1 MIPFNVKKHSDITIT
16 VSGDAAGDERTFY
29 LHKFPLISKSMYFD
43 ENIPESAA
51 AGVTEMI
58 IKDFPG
64 GPNAFEIVAKYCYGI
79 DIELTVDNI
88 AYVYCAS
95 RVLRV
100 PDLEKSTEAFMTE
113 VVLRD
118 PAKSAVVL
126 KVATAIGAY
135 RRTQQRP
142 APERARLIAVFCGCL
157 RTCAFTSFFVPSP
170 FPCCPRP
177 RPAANMSD
185 AMMEGLVGH
194 CINAI
199 ASMFA
204 PLPELNALPADCFSC
219 IVRTARDMDA
229 NKRTLEAA
237 VVGFLDTHI
246 NDDGS
251 GVKVTIDE
259 YLDVVAAPGRMD
271 DMRHAEAAYN
281 FLETMLR
288 HYKTDAEAEQLCKGL
303 HELGFWVCLPHVVIE
318 RAYSDRNIPDRYCTV
333 ALMAENRH
341 LIKVNESLAERVES
355 LTEAL
360 RAETA
365 ARGAGMAATGYST
378 GAPVLNGTF

>member
-135 RRTQQRP
+135 RRTQQRFVGAVDLGVLRAC
-142 APERARLIAVFCGCL
+142 APLVL
-157 RTCAFTSFFVPSP
+157 HSLAFSVLSGPSS
-170 FPCCPRP
+170 
-177 RPAANMSD
+177 AANMSD

-365 ARGAGMAATGYST
+365 ARGAGMAASGYST
-378 GAPVLNGTF
+378 GAPALNGTF

>member
-16 VSGDAAGDERTFY
+16 VSGDGSSADGSGGERTFY
-29 LHKFPLISKSMYFD
+29 LHKFPLISKSLYFD

-51 AGVTEMI
+51 SGVTEMI
-58 IKDFPG
+58 VKDFPG
-64 GPNAFEIVAKYCYGI
+64 GPSAFEIVAKYCYGI

-88 AYVYCAS
+88 AHVYCAS

-100 PDLEKSTEAFMTE
+100 PDLEKSTDAFMSE

-118 PAKSAVVL
+118 PAKAAVVL
-126 KVATAIGAY
+126 KVATGI
-135 RRTQQRP
+135 
-142 APERARLIAVFCGCL
+142 
-157 RTCAFTSFFVPSP
+157 
-170 FPCCPRP
+170 
-177 RPAANMSD
+177 ANMSD

-199 ASMFA
+199 ASMFS

-237 VVGFLDTHI
+237 VVSFLDSHI
-246 NDDGS
+246 GDDAHHPAPAAPNAPAGAN
-251 GVKVTIDE
+251 GPVKLTIE
-259 YLDVVAAPGRMD
+259 EFLDVVAAPGRMD
-271 DMRHAEAAYN
+271 DMRHAEAIYN
-281 FLETMLR
+281 FLEVLLR
-288 HYKTDAEAEQLCKGL
+288 HYRSDSEAESLCKGL

-341 LIKVNESLAERVES
+341 LIKVSW
-355 LTEAL
+355 
-360 RAETA
+360 
-365 ARGAGMAATGYST
+365 
-378 GAPVLNGTF
+378 

>member
-1 MIPFNVKKHSDITIT
+1 MPSAALLKPLQYPRSTLPRDNCKPLFGRCIRSATMIPFNVKKHSDITIT
-16 VSGDAAGDERTFY
+16 VSGDAAGDEKTFY
-29 LHKFPLISKSMYFD
+29 LHKFPLISKSQYFD
-43 ENIPESAA
+43 DNIPESATSGA
-51 AGVTEMI
+51 TEMI

-100 PDLEKSTEAFMTE
+100 TDLEKSTEAFMTE

-126 KVATAIGAY
+126 KVATGI
-135 RRTQQRP
+135 
-142 APERARLIAVFCGCL
+142 
-157 RTCAFTSFFVPSP
+157 
-170 FPCCPRP
+170 
-177 RPAANMSD
+177 ANMSD

-237 VVGFLDTHI
+237 VVSFLDTHI
-246 NDDGS
+246 GDDVAGAS
-251 GVKVTIDE
+251 SAAGADECCAVAMRARMLATPVHRCSCCSTAHHLCCFVPAYSLITPAPAALLAAHACRRWRRAHHHRGV
-259 YLDVVAAPGRMD
+259 PGRGRRPGPHG
-271 DMRHAEAAYN
+271 RHAPRGGRVQLPGGESAGA
-281 FLETMLR
+281 EGQTGR
-288 HYKTDAEAEQLCKGL
+288 GTDGQPA
-303 HELGFWVCLPHVVIE
+303 
-318 RAYSDRNIPDRYCTV
+318 PDRYPFAGTRPCCC
-333 ALMAENRH
+333 L
-341 LIKVNESLAERVES
+341 LA
-355 LTEAL
+355 
-360 RAETA
+360 
-365 ARGAGMAATGYST
+365 YSY
-378 GAPVLNGTF
+378 

>member
-1 MIPFNVKKHSDITIT
+1 MQ
-16 VSGDAAGDERTFY
+16 
-29 LHKFPLISKSMYFD
+29 
-43 ENIPESAA
+43 
-51 AGVTEMI
+51 
-58 IKDFPG
+58 DFPG
-64 GPNAFEIVAKYCYGI
+64 SFSAWEIVAKYCYGI

-88 AYVYCAS
+88 AFVYCAA
-95 RVLRV
+95 RVMRV
-100 PDLEKSTEAFMTE
+100 SDLEKSTEAFMVE

-118 PAKSAVVL
+118 PGKAAVVL
-126 KVATAIGAY
+126 KVATSI
-135 RRTQQRP
+135 
-142 APERARLIAVFCGCL
+142 
-157 RTCAFTSFFVPSP
+157 
-170 FPCCPRP
+170 
-177 RPAANMSD
+177 ANMSD

-199 ASMFA
+199 ASMFS

-237 VVGFLDTHI
+237 VVSFLDTHVA
-246 NDDGS
+246 DDGA
-251 GVKVTIDE
+251 GVKITIEE
-259 YLDVVAAPGRMD
+259 YLDVVASPGRMD
-271 DMRHAEAAYN
+271 DMRHAEAVYN
-281 FLETMLR
+281 FLEFMLR
-288 HYKTDAEAEQLCKGL
+288 TFKTDAEAEQLCKGL
-303 HELGFWVCLPHVVIE
+303 HELGFWVCLPHVVVE

-365 ARGAGMAATGYST
+365 ARTGGPPAY
-378 GAPVLNGTF
+378 